1 MTKMT
6 KWKIIL
12 PGSEIDL
19 SGTNHKQWRQFVT
32 DTNEIRLKK
41 QYSIIFTVVIH
52 R

>member
-19 SGTNHKQWRQFVT
+19 SGANQFHSGDNLSLT
-32 DTNEIRLKK
+32 QMKSD
-41 QYSIIFTVVIH
+41 
-52 R
+52 